1 MQRVLADMQHKL
13 METSHCFNGAPPE
26 GAASVTIITSACVGG
41 HDVSVWNS
49 FGRAN
54 RYSGIQFGPMN
65 SRRACGVAQ
74 GAEFVKRFT
83 QAGPSPIFTR
93 SGVNSGESALAISA

>member
-1 MQRVLADMQHKL
+1 MQHKL
-13 METSHCFNGAPPE
+13 MGTSNCAHDAPPE
-26 GAASVTIITSACVGG
+26 GAFSVTIITRACVHG

-49 FGRAN
+49 FGRAD

-65 SRRACGVAQ
+65 SRRACDVAQ
-74 GAEFVKRFT
+74 GAELVKRFT